1 MPVGDMDFSQL
12 LSAFL
17 NSAANDQSIS
27 SNVNGNGSVN
37 ADKKR
42 KLDDLL
48 SEQIAHSKLP
58 KMDFDLFAV
67 REEEM
72 NEDD

>member
-1 MPVGDMDFSQL
+1 MDFSQL

-17 NSAANDQSIS
+17 NSTANDQSIS
-27 SNVNGNGSVN
+27 NNANGNGSVN

-48 SEQIAHSKLP
+48 NEQIAHSKLP
-58 KMDFDLFAV
+58 KMDFDLFVV
-67 REEEM
+67 REEET
-72 NEDD
+72 NEND

>member
-48 SEQIAHSKLP
+48 NEQIAHSKLP